1 MLGMGRKSRQL
12 VGLDIGSSSIK
23 AVELKST
30 KSGYE
35 LVSFGMETLA
45 PDTVVDGAIMDAPQV
60 ANAISKIFDA
70 QRIKTKNVATS
81 VSGHSVIVKR
91 VPLPL
96 MTEDELYDRIPS
108 EASQHIPFDIA
119 DVNLSYQLL
128 ESMDSQMDVLLVA
141 VKKDKI
147 LNHTNVLAQAGKTP
161 VVVDIDAFGLQNCF
175 EVNYEPDAGQ
185 TVALLNIG
193 ASVMNINIVRGG
205 GGNQY
210 TDALQKE
217 LDLSFE
223 DAERLKRGDSLPSV
237 TDEQK
242 QQILRSV
249 SDILTLEIQKTFDF
263 FRATASGE
271 NIQRIVVAGGTAR
284 VPGLVDLLREEFA
297 MPVEELNP
305 FRKVSIDP
313 GKHSDDQI
321 REMAPRLAIAAGAA
335 MPAVFIGAGL
345 VLGALVLGF
354 FYYTWQQQL
363 NKENAEIKR
372 LTAQKTE
379 LEQTKQQVE
388 AFEKQKV
395 VLQQRVS
402 TIEQLQRDRTGGQE
416 LLDMVANTVSRTEN
430 LWLTEMVRKG
440 STLSMEGTSAS
451 VNAVAN
457 FITALKRSGYF
468 QKVEIKETKQDEKN
482 TAVQSFGFQISAEI
496 TPPNAAQARPANT
509 PAPAAAAKAPAKK
522 G

>member
-1 MLGMGRKSRQL
+1 MGLLGGKSKQI

-30 KSGYE
+30 KAGYE
-35 LVSFGMETLA
+35 LVSFGMESLA

-70 QRIKTKNVATS
+70 ERIKTRNVATS

-161 VVVDIDAFGLQNCF
+161 MIVDIDAFALQNCF

-205 GGNQY
+205 IPLFTRDVSVGGNQY

-223 DAERLKRGDSLPSV
+223 DAERLKKGDTLPSV

-305 FRKVSIDP
+305 FRKVLINP
-313 GKHSDDQI
+313 GKHTDDQVRDI
-321 REMAPRLAIAAGAA
+321 APRLVIA
-335 MPAVFIGAGL
+335 VGL
-345 VLGALVLGF
+345 AL
-354 FYYTWQQQL
+354 
-363 NKENAEIKR
+363 
-372 LTAQKTE
+372 
-379 LEQTKQQVE
+379 
-388 AFEKQKV
+388 
-395 VLQQRVS
+395 
-402 TIEQLQRDRTGGQE
+402 
-416 LLDMVANTVSRTEN
+416 
-430 LWLTEMVRKG
+430 
-440 STLSMEGTSAS
+440 
-451 VNAVAN
+451 
-457 FITALKRSGYF
+457 RSF
-468 QKVEIKETKQDEKN
+468 D
-482 TAVQSFGFQISAEI
+482 
-496 TPPNAAQARPANT
+496 
-509 PAPAAAAKAPAKK
+509 
-522 G
+522 

>member
-1 MLGMGRKSRQL
+1 MALFGGKSRQL
-12 VGLDIGSSSIK
+12 VGLDIGSASIK
-23 AVELKST
+23 AVELKQT
-30 KSGYE
+30 KAGYE
-35 LVSFGMETLA
+35 LVSFGTEHLA

-70 QRIKTKNVATS
+70 QRVKTKNVATS

-96 MTEDELYDRIPS
+96 MTEEELYDRIPS

-161 VVVDIDAFGLQNCF
+161 VVVDIDAFALQNCF

-205 GGNQY
+205 VPLFTRDVSVGGNQY

-223 DAERLKRGDSLPSV
+223 DAERLKKGDSLPSV

-305 FRKVSIDP
+305 FRRVQVNP
-313 GKHSDDQI
+313 GRHSDDQI
-321 REMAPRLAIAAGAA
+321 RDMSPRLAIA
-335 MPAVFIGAGL
+335 VGL
-345 VLGALVLGF
+345 AL
-354 FYYTWQQQL
+354 
-363 NKENAEIKR
+363 
-372 LTAQKTE
+372 
-379 LEQTKQQVE
+379 
-388 AFEKQKV
+388 
-395 VLQQRVS
+395 
-402 TIEQLQRDRTGGQE
+402 
-416 LLDMVANTVSRTEN
+416 
-430 LWLTEMVRKG
+430 
-440 STLSMEGTSAS
+440 
-451 VNAVAN
+451 
-457 FITALKRSGYF
+457 RSF
-468 QKVEIKETKQDEKN
+468 D
-482 TAVQSFGFQISAEI
+482 
-496 TPPNAAQARPANT
+496 
-509 PAPAAAAKAPAKK
+509 
-522 G
+522 

>member
-1 MLGMGRKSRQL
+1 MFGIGKGSKQL

-23 AVELKST
+23 AVELKLT
-30 KSGYE
+30 KAGYE

-45 PDTVVDGAIMDAPQV
+45 QDTVVDGAIMDAPQV
-60 ANAISKIFDA
+60 ANAISKIFDT

-96 MTEDELYDRIPS
+96 MSEEELYDRIPA

-147 LNHTNVLAQAGKTP
+147 LNHTNVLAQAGKAP
-161 VVVDIDAFGLQNCF
+161 VVVDIDAFALQNCF

-205 GGNQY
+205 VPLFTRDVSVGGAQY

-223 DAERLKRGDSLPSV
+223 DAERLKRGDQLPSV
-237 TDEQK
+237 SDEQK

-271 NIQRIVVAGGTAR
+271 NIQRIYVAGGTAR

-297 MPVEELNP
+297 MPVDELNP
-305 FRKVSIDP
+305 FRKVMLNP
-313 GKHSDDQI
+313 ARHTDDQI
-321 REMAPRLAIAAGAA
+321 RELSPRLAIA
-335 MPAVFIGAGL
+335 VGL
-345 VLGALVLGF
+345 AL
-354 FYYTWQQQL
+354 
-363 NKENAEIKR
+363 
-372 LTAQKTE
+372 
-379 LEQTKQQVE
+379 
-388 AFEKQKV
+388 
-395 VLQQRVS
+395 
-402 TIEQLQRDRTGGQE
+402 
-416 LLDMVANTVSRTEN
+416 
-430 LWLTEMVRKG
+430 
-440 STLSMEGTSAS
+440 
-451 VNAVAN
+451 
-457 FITALKRSGYF
+457 RSF
-468 QKVEIKETKQDEKN
+468 D
-482 TAVQSFGFQISAEI
+482 
-496 TPPNAAQARPANT
+496 
-509 PAPAAAAKAPAKK
+509 
-522 G
+522 